1 MTFFSCRKQYKLQLS
16 CFLDFILQVYFEEMS
31 VLIRILVCATYD
43 KSNLTFVGLFDYMK
57 KMFE

>member
-1 MTFFSCRKQYKLQLS
+1 MIFSSCRKQYKLQLS

-31 VLIRILVCATYD
+31 VLIRILVCATYG
-43 KSNLTFVGLFDYMK
+43 KSNLTFVGLFYYMK